1 MLKNHSQRQYSE
13 IPFFALIIANGECL
27 KGFYL
32 FLFMSKTK
40 SNKTPHYEL
49 LYIVSNKY
57 SEDELKPIIAKVNK
71 LVEDNDGKITHQE
84 EWGKK
89 KFAYPIQHF
98 NYGYYNLLEFESDG
112 EKLKKINK
120 ELRIDSD
127 ILRFQIVA
135 KKIKTEEEIKQAK
148 RISEKIAVKSQE
160 KEKLEKERTKGKV
173 NLKDLEEKLD
183 KILETDDLL

>member
-1 MLKNHSQRQYSE
+1 
-13 IPFFALIIANGECL
+13 
-27 KGFYL
+27 
-32 FLFMSKTK
+32 MSKTK

-173 NLKDLEEKLD
+173 NLKDLDEKLD